1 MPLMKRVKE
10 NCKWMCVI
18 KRDYTLCVISQS
30 SLYSARQ
37 TARTMKP
44 ENGYDANF
52 VVTDD
57 IRVCHNKL
65 RCCHW
70 REYWFDVNFDVNFVA
85 GSTRGCHNDNL
96 QCGQCCHHDNSQL
109 CKSYNQ
115 RGKST
120 NHCRLLWWQC
130 YPRKICNAIKKVSLR
145 LNEVLTYFP
154 HIPFWMTP
162 KNHNTIKTRSF
173 RFNYFLKY

>member
-30 SLYSARQ
+30 SPYSARQ
-37 TARTMKP
+37 TAGTMKP
-44 ENGYDANF
+44 ENGYDADF

-115 RGKST
+115 RRKST

-130 YPRKICNAIKKVSLR
+130 YHRKICNAIKKSFITFKR
-145 LNEVLTYFP
+145 GTNIFSTHSFLNDTKKSQYNKNAIISFLT
-154 HIPFWMTP
+154 T
-162 KNHNTIKTRSF
+162 S
-173 RFNYFLKY
+173 